1 MTLLGL
7 LEALH
12 ADGERVRS
20 ETKTCRPK
28 SAGGTKFN
36 SSRQWPSIEDHHIEF
51 GSSSP
56 HLAEET
62 GSSY

>member
-7 LEALH
+7 LEAMH
-12 ADGERVRS
+12 ADGERVRA
-20 ETKTCRPK
+20 ETKPSRPK
-28 SAGGTKFN
+28 SNGGTKFN
-36 SSRQWPSIEDHHIEF
+36 SSQQWPSMEDHHIEF

-56 HLAEET
+56 HLAEEM

>member
-7 LEALH
+7 LEAMH
-12 ADGERVRS
+12 GDAERVRAEAKPS
-20 ETKTCRPK
+20 RPK

-36 SSRQWPSIEDHHIEF
+36 SSKQWPSMEDHHVEF
-51 GSSSP
+51 GGHSP
-56 HLAEET
+56 HLAEES